1 MIRIEER
8 GKLLK
13 LLCTIMDRGS
23 LNLDDTSTCIRPK
36 TMLLAGRD
44 VAFFF
49 DKFEKLKQVTIIQQS
64 SPGFYE
70 TVRMAQ
76 PLLAQ
81 LSPRMIVQDIAGQR
95 LFMSNKLSLDM
106 GQHSDQTQPEPTP
119 MPETICGQ
127 PLTLTGPSVATI
139 GTVTTQDSSQEL
151 LPTYCPLLAARHCRK

>member
-1 MIRIEER
+1 MTPPPASGPKQCYWPEE
-8 GKLLK
+8 
-13 LLCTIMDRGS
+13 
-23 LNLDDTSTCIRPK
+23 
-36 TMLLAGRD
+36 
-44 VAFFF
+44 
-49 DKFEKLKQVTIIQQS
+49 LKQVTIIQQN

-81 LSPRMIVQDIAGQR
+81 LSPRMIVQDIAGHR

-119 MPETICGQ
+119 MPETICNQ

-139 GTVTTQDSSQEL
+139 RTV
-151 LPTYCPLLAARHCRK
+151 PKNYCPLLATRHCRK